1 MWIVLA
7 QSLMVLTLLSA
18 LPVHVTQQI
27 RLFTWIIILHNIFG
41 ATQDVAIDA
50 LATQVLTEEERGLA
64 NGAMFGGA
72 YVGQAIGGSGVLFL
86 TSYVSFSTTYFF
98 VAACILAVTLFI
110 ALPLR
115 EPTSNRPAPEGSAL
129 RAALTEIKQFV
140 VDAFRAFT
148 GTRAAFV
155 GLVFALM
162 PAGAYALGLALQS
175 NLAVELGMSDASIGW
190 LNLWSSV
197 IAAGSCLL
205 GGWLSDRLGRRRMLA
220 LYVVGTTLPTFY
232 MAAAMTRFHWIM
244 PVPVNIANRL
254 VVPDT
259 LLTTFWAACLVYAV
273 FNGLMY
279 GTRTAL
285 FMDITTPA
293 VAATQ
298 FTAYMALLNF
308 VIQYSARWQGLAL
321 ERWGYPTT
329 LTIDGAVGLISLS
342 LLPLMASKGLSPQAS
357 GRRAVS
363 GLRPAA
369 EQP

>member
-1 MWIVLA
+1 
-7 QSLMVLTLLSA
+7 
-18 LPVHVTQQI
+18 
-27 RLFTWIIILHNIFG
+27 
-41 ATQDVAIDA
+41 
-50 LATQVLTEEERGLA
+50 
-64 NGAMFGGA
+64 
-72 YVGQAIGGSGVLFL
+72 
-86 TSYVSFSTTYFF
+86 
-98 VAACILAVTLFI
+98 
-110 ALPLR
+110 
-115 EPTSNRPAPEGSAL
+115 
-129 RAALTEIKQFV
+129 
-140 VDAFRAFT
+140 
-148 GTRAAFV
+148 
-155 GLVFALM
+155 
-162 PAGAYALGLALQS
+162 
-175 NLAVELGMSDASIGW
+175 
-190 LNLWSSV
+190 
-197 IAAGSCLL
+197 
-205 GGWLSDRLGRRRMLA
+205 
-220 LYVVGTTLPTFY
+220 

-244 PVPVNIANRL
+244 PVSVNIANRL

-321 ERWGYPTT
+321 ERWGYPAT

-342 LLPLMASKGLSPQAS
+342 LLPLMASKGLRPQAS